1 MHHANALA
9 SSGVSV
15 AESGGSLQISGTSG
29 SLLAR
34 VRPISKRTRIQQ
46 SLKMGDGV
54 EKVHIKNLYAE
65 PWKAQYSDIRLASK
79 QTESVGMACSYLYI
93 AAPWDVGGGGMM
105 GLIKLSDCGRNPPVT
120 KIKGHTGSIQ
130 DLAFSPFYES
140 ILASGSEDMTIR
152 IWDVPS
158 DPPPGH
164 ELKDPVA
171 ILSGSSKKVIATE
184 WNPVA
189 DFVLASGCFD
199 GTVALWN
206 VDSASLFSS
215 VSLGDSVLSVKWS
228 NSGEKLAST
237 SKDKSLSIID
247 PREKKVVASVTCH
260 EGSKASKCCWV
271 DGFAGAP
278 GHVLTTGFSKSNVR
292 ELHLWDI
299 KNFTK
304 PLLRVEVDRGSQPLY
319 PLFDET
325 LGLLYVAGKGDGNL
339 RYFQFYGGEVRR
351 VDDYRS
357 NAPIKSFCFIPKLV
371 VDQKRAEV
379 GRMIKNENGKA
390 LLPVSFIVPRKN
402 QDAFQADLYPP
413 TPGTDAALTAAE
425 WFSGKNGEVKRIPHQ
440 PGNTLKFQLLASAQR
455 TAAPPAGGVS
465 RLESTRNVSE
475 QAPSVLQKTVEKAH
489 DETRR
494 LKEALESKDETIKR
508 LEGRI
513 KELEPLE
520 TKVKQQETQL
530 KALEV
535 RFTNFPLLSS
545 AELEEKLRQ
554 LEAENASLQAQLQDS
569 ANKVVQARKEVKSK
583 DTEMQ
588 VLRSKL
594 KATDNQLAEVTRSH
608 QELSN
613 SMAKAEGTLHRA
625 ATLSGLDEGVRQ
637 EFNEMRDFL
646 RDILDGTLTD
656 LGKD

>member
-1 MHHANALA
+1 
-9 SSGVSV
+9 
-15 AESGGSLQISGTSG
+15 
-29 SLLAR
+29 
-34 VRPISKRTRIQQ
+34 
-46 SLKMGDGV
+46 
-54 EKVHIKNLYAE
+54 
-65 PWKAQYSDIRLASK
+65 
-79 QTESVGMACSYLYI
+79 
-93 AAPWDVGGGGMM
+93 
-105 GLIKLSDCGRNPPVT
+105 
-120 KIKGHTGSIQ
+120 
-130 DLAFSPFYES
+130 
-140 ILASGSEDMTIR
+140 MTIR
-152 IWDVPS
+152 VWDVPS

-206 VDSASLFSS
+206 VDSASLVSS

-228 NSGEKLAST
+228 NSGDKLAST

-247 PREKKVVASVTCH
+247 PREKNVVSSVTCH

-304 PLLRVEVDRGSQPLY
+304 P
-319 PLFDET
+319 ET
-325 LGLLYVAGKGDGNL
+325 ETFAT
-339 RYFQFYGGEVRR
+339 
-351 VDDYRS
+351 S
-357 NAPIKSFCFIPKLV
+357 SFMAANV

-379 GRMIKNENGKA
+379 GRMIKNENGKS

-402 QDAFQADLYPP
+402 QDVFQADLYPP

-440 PGNTLKFQLLASAQR
+440 P
-455 TAAPPAGGVS
+455 AGGVT
-465 RLESTRNVSE
+465 RLESTKSVSE
-475 QAPSVLQKTVEKAH
+475 QAPSVLQKSVEKAH
-489 DETRR
+489 DESRR
-494 LKEALESKDETIKR
+494 LEEVLKTKEETIKR

-530 KALEV
+530 KVLEASYIFPTMDFQASLTCTTKARNVAALFADTVEQAAV
-535 RFTNFPLLSS
+535 ASRQQDASTNS
-545 AELEEKLRQ
+545 AELEQKLRQ
-554 LEAENASLQAQLQDS
+554 LEAENASLQAQLEDS
-569 ANKVVQARKEVKSK
+569 ANKVVQALKEAKSK

-588 VLRSKL
+588 SLRSKL
-594 KATDNQLAEVTRSH
+594 KATENQLAEVTRSH
-608 QELSN
+608 EELSS

-637 EFNEMRDFL
+637 EFNEVGTAEGGEVEGRGVAGPALQAEISEDQSERSPRQTLKVVELCVNAPCDFADEGIPARHFGRDADRPQQGLTSGRMRLLLPWRLLSWLAATPSDSHCERCCRWPASAQRTCGGSPATRPL
-646 RDILDGTLTD
+646 YATLISRLTSVIT
-656 LGKD
+656 